1 MYKCFMSLK
10 QQDGSFLVTK
20 HGEVDV
26 RYAPNYAVGK
36 LCHILVLQ
44 RHLLSNSNSYTIG
57 YSHSGAR
64 GRNS

>member
-26 RYAPNYAVGK
+26 RYAPNYADGK
-36 LCHILVLQ
+36 LCLILVPQ
-44 RHLLSNSNSYTIG
+44 GDLLSNSNSYTIG
-57 YSHSGAR
+57 HSHWKER
-64 GRNS
+64 LNL